1 MHLAISEAQR
11 QLELLRLDEEIARRE
26 CRRSFLQY
34 CRHPDLFPDEPPA
47 KHHAFMIGALEGV
60 ERGEIKRLMVLMPPG
75 HGKSVYCS
83 IRFPSWYLGKYPKQ
97 YLIHATYGGEL
108 ASLNGRKVR
117 NLIDCEEYAAI
128 FRDVTIADDF
138 KGRADWATSQGGQYY
153 ATGVGGG
160 VTGRRAHGALL
171 DDLVKDRKEA
181 DSVTKRE
188 TVWDWYKTALRTRLR
203 KDGWIETLEGFKV
216 VQIDPWPEP
225 KTSPRLTY
233 GWSARSRRYR
243 SLISVAFRLV
253 RARRQR

>member
-1 MHLAISEAQR
+1 MR
-11 QLELLRLDEEIARRE
+11 
-26 CRRSFLQY
+26 CRRGSRPCARSSALRWPRRLKTRRSSWWSRAVRGLEQLNPEEMKREELALEFDLHVRDCQDSFEDY
-34 CRHPDLFPDEPPA
+34 CSDPELFANEPPA
-47 KHHAFMIGALEGV
+47 EHHAFMIGALEGV
-60 ERGEIKRLMVLMPPG
+60 ARGEIKRLMVLMPPG

-160 VTGRRAHGALL
+160 
-171 DDLVKDRKEA
+171 
-181 DSVTKRE
+181 
-188 TVWDWYKTALRTRLR
+188 
-203 KDGWIETLEGFKV
+203 
-216 VQIDPWPEP
+216 
-225 KTSPRLTY
+225 
-233 GWSARSRRYR
+233 
-243 SLISVAFRLV
+243 
-253 RARRQR
+253 